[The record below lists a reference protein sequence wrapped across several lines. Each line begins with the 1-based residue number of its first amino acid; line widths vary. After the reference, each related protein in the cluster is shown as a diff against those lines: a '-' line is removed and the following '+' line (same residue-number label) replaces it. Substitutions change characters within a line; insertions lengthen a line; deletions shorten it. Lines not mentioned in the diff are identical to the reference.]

1 MTSGTPGERNE
12 MNARLTGIDQKL
24 QQLPTREELHAD
36 VAARDELI
44 LSTREEMRRSSEETR
59 RHFDVVA
66 EGLRDDIRLLAE
78 GQVTIVARLDASLA
92 DRDTDRATLA
102 GHDLRLARLETHGG
116 FEPPSRPVR
125 RRRR

>member
-1 MTSGTPGERNE
+1 MTSGTPDERNE
-12 MNARLTGIDQKL
+12 INARLTGIEQKR

-36 VAARDELI
+36 FVARDELI

-78 GQVTIVARLDASLA
+78 GQVTIVA
-92 DRDTDRATLA
+92 
-102 GHDLRLARLETHGG
+102 LARLERHAG
-116 FEPPSRPVR
+116 FEPPPRPVR